1 MKIPASKVPAQVWAD
16 KMRTEGDLSEAE
28 SERLRR
34 WDSSK
39 QVYRV
44 NSTLWDELKID
55 NKDEIPVSVFSK
67 LPYDC
72 IFIERKDSFT
82 VPLPLGDLISDV
94 LDADG
99 NMIISTNG
107 HFCWCE
113 NEKLYISPLIDS
125 VYLKIEDVTKRNV
138 LYERTCFNCSIDL
151 KNSVTFDEVMKD
163 LKSYI
168 SVSMN
173 DENLDKGSARMRR
186 IINEMHTEGRKTVF
200 DNPLAKSFFKLIPK
214 KMLSEALK
222 SYARSTWLDI
232 ASHDLE
238 KLLGT
243 LMYISSK
250 EADVRTVYVP
260 QKNQTRKSRQ
270 TDCTVHDVGFR
281 VAPQLGEVR
290 RVYEH
295 EAKGQDGGKTGRH
308 VAPHVRRGHWHGYWT
323 GPRENP
329 TGLEIKWVAPTIVN
343 GSRGELEGTVHEVG
357 DRDGRYTLKSTQREC
372 GRAAEQ
378 LNGAGRSEEQARD
391 GKSDR

>member
-16 KMRTEGDLSEAE
+16 KAAKRDDLNYAE
-28 SERLRR
+28 VECMGK
-34 WDSSK
+34 WGSSK

-44 NSTLWDELKID
+44 DSTLWNELAAD
-55 NKDEIPVSVFSK
+55 DGVEMPTVVFEK

-72 IFIERKDSFT
+72 VFIQRGGTSRLPSSFGTLERERAGYFCWVENGELSIGILYTSANWVDERGGRTPETDIRWKLDDYVSIPLRQDMTVAEYIER
-82 VPLPLGDLISDV
+82 VYE
-94 LDADG
+94 
-99 NMIISTNG
+99 G
-107 HFCWCE
+107 HMDE
-113 NEKLYISPLIDS
+113 NAPQYQETFS
-125 VYLKIEDVTKRNV
+125 R
-138 LYERTCFNCSIDL
+138 IDL
-151 KNSVTFDEVMKD
+151 SDTTKMQ
-163 LKSYI
+163 LKEAWR
-168 SVSMN
+168 
-173 DENLDKGSARMRR
+173 D
-186 IINEMHTEGRKTVF
+186 
-200 DNPLAKSFFKLIPK
+200 
-214 KMLSEALK
+214 SEI
-222 SYARSTWLDI
+222 RQ
-232 ASHDLE
+232 
-238 KLLGT
+238 LLGT

-260 QKNQTRKSRQ
+260 QKNQSRKSRQ
-270 TDCTVHDVGFR
+270 TDCTVHEVGFR
-281 VAPQLGEVR
+281 IAPQLGEVR

-295 EAKGQDGGKTGRH
+295 EAKGQDGDKTGRH

-378 LNGAGRSEEQARD
+378 LNGAGRSEGQVRD

>member
-16 KMRTEGDLSEAE
+16 RARAHYGNLKKMEKDVLGYWEE
-28 SERLRR
+28 N
-34 WDSSK
+34 K
-39 QVYRV
+39 QVYRM
-44 NSTLWDELKID
+44 NDALWDEMSID
-55 NKDEIPVSVFSK
+55 EAEEFPMSLLDR

-72 IFIERKDSFT
+72 VFIQHRETIEFPFVFRGHELSGTVEREGNFCFRDAEGFHIAALNGQVDFMMGMDNTIAPIPITLEDYKSIGDCKDAAAIGT
-82 VPLPLGDLISDV
+82 LAI
-94 LDADG
+94 A
-99 NMIISTNG
+99 
-107 HFCWCE
+107 E
-113 NEKLYISPLIDS
+113 EA
-125 VYLKIEDVTKRNV
+125 KIEMAVETGIV
-138 LYERTCFNCSIDL
+138 A
-151 KNSVTFDEVMKD
+151 KD
-163 LKSYI
+163 DSLEMASRLQMEAAG
-168 SVSMN
+168 VSDM
-173 DENLDKGSARMRR
+173 
-186 IINEMHTEGRKTVF
+186 
-200 DNPLAKSFFKLIPK
+200 
-214 KMLSEALK
+214 
-222 SYARSTWLDI
+222 
-232 ASHDLE
+232 E
-238 KLLGT
+238 KILGT

>member
-151 KNSVTFDEVMKD
+151 KNS
-163 LKSYI
+163 KS
-168 SVSMN
+168 
-173 DENLDKGSARMRR
+173 
-186 IINEMHTEGRKTVF
+186 
-200 DNPLAKSFFKLIPK
+200 
-214 KMLSEALK
+214 
-222 SYARSTWLDI
+222 
-232 ASHDLE
+232 
-238 KLLGT
+238 
-243 LMYISSK
+243 
-250 EADVRTVYVP
+250 
-260 QKNQTRKSRQ
+260 
-270 TDCTVHDVGFR
+270 
-281 VAPQLGEVR
+281 
-290 RVYEH
+290 
-295 EAKGQDGGKTGRH
+295 
-308 VAPHVRRGHWHGYWT
+308 
-323 GPRENP
+323 
-329 TGLEIKWVAPTIVN
+329 
-343 GSRGELEGTVHEVG
+343 
-357 DRDGRYTLKSTQREC
+357 
-372 GRAAEQ
+372 
-378 LNGAGRSEEQARD
+378 
-391 GKSDR
+391 

>member
-1 MKIPASKVPAQVWAD
+1 MGCMAYTVREETDMKIPASKVPAQVWAD
-16 KMRTEGDLSEAE
+16 KAAKRDDLNYAE
-28 SERLRR
+28 VECLGK
-34 WDSSK
+34 WGSSK

-44 NSTLWDELKID
+44 DSTLWNELAAD
-55 NKDEIPVSVFSK
+55 DGVEMPTVVFEK

-72 IFIERKDSFT
+72 VFIQRGGTSRIPSSFGTLERERAGYFCWVENGELSIGILYTSANWVDERGGRTSETGIGWMLDDYVSIPLRQDMTIAEYIER
-82 VPLPLGDLISDV
+82 VYE
-94 LDADG
+94 
-99 NMIISTNG
+99 G
-107 HFCWCE
+107 H
-113 NEKLYISPLIDS
+113 
-125 VYLKIEDVTKRNV
+125 
-138 LYERTCFNCSIDL
+138 
-151 KNSVTFDEVMKD
+151 M
-163 LKSYI
+163 
-168 SVSMN
+168 
-173 DENLDKGSARMRR
+173 DENAPQYQETFSRR
-186 IINEMHTEGRKTVF
+186 DLSDT
-200 DNPLAKSFFKLIPK
+200 AKMQLKEAWRDYAIRFADD
-214 KMLSEALK
+214 SEI
-222 SYARSTWLDI
+222 RQ
-232 ASHDLE
+232 
-238 KLLGT
+238 LLGT

-250 EADVRTVYVP
+250 EADVRTVYAP
-260 QKNQTRKSRQ
+260 QKNQSRKSRQ

-281 VAPQLGEVR
+281 IAPQLAEVR

-295 EAKGQDGGKTGRH
+295 DAKGQDGGKTGRY

>member
-1 MKIPASKVPAQVWAD
+1 MKRPASKVPAQVWAD

-113 NEKLYISPLIDS
+113 NEKLYISPLINS

-173 DENLDKGSARMRR
+173 DENLDKGSARMKR

-250 EADVRTVYVP
+250 EADVRTVYAP

-281 VAPQLGEVR
+281 IAPQLAEVR

>member
-1 MKIPASKVPAQVWAD
+1 MMGMDNTIAPIPITLEDYKSIGDCKDAAAIGTLAIAEEAKIKMAVETGIVAKDDSLEMASRLQ
-16 KMRTEGDLSEAE
+16 MEAAGVSDME
-28 SERLRR
+28 
-34 WDSSK
+34 
-39 QVYRV
+39 
-44 NSTLWDELKID
+44 KI
-55 NKDEIPVSVFSK
+55 
-67 LPYDC
+67 
-72 IFIERKDSFT
+72 
-82 VPLPLGDLISDV
+82 
-94 LDADG
+94 
-99 NMIISTNG
+99 
-107 HFCWCE
+107 
-113 NEKLYISPLIDS
+113 
-125 VYLKIEDVTKRNV
+125 
-138 LYERTCFNCSIDL
+138 
-151 KNSVTFDEVMKD
+151 
-163 LKSYI
+163 
-168 SVSMN
+168 
-173 DENLDKGSARMRR
+173 
-186 IINEMHTEGRKTVF
+186 
-200 DNPLAKSFFKLIPK
+200 
-214 KMLSEALK
+214 
-222 SYARSTWLDI
+222 
-232 ASHDLE
+232 
-238 KLLGT
+238 LGT

>member
-1 MKIPASKVPAQVWAD
+1 
-16 KMRTEGDLSEAE
+16 
-28 SERLRR
+28 
-34 WDSSK
+34 
-39 QVYRV
+39 
-44 NSTLWDELKID
+44 
-55 NKDEIPVSVFSK
+55 
-67 LPYDC
+67 
-72 IFIERKDSFT
+72 
-82 VPLPLGDLISDV
+82 
-94 LDADG
+94 
-99 NMIISTNG
+99 
-107 HFCWCE
+107 
-113 NEKLYISPLIDS
+113 
-125 VYLKIEDVTKRNV
+125 
-138 LYERTCFNCSIDL
+138 
-151 KNSVTFDEVMKD
+151 MKD

-173 DENLDKGSARMRR
+173 DENLDKGSARMKR

-250 EADVRTVYVP
+250 EADVRTVYAP

-281 VAPQLGEVR
+281 IAPQLAEVR

-378 LNGAGRSEEQARD
+378 LNGADRSEEQARD

>member
-16 KMRTEGDLSEAE
+16 KARGRLSDLDSYDREC
-28 SERLRR
+28 LRR
-34 WDSSK
+34 WESSK
-39 QVYRV
+39 QVYRM
-44 NSTLWDELKID
+44 NGTLWDELTLD
-55 NKDEIPVSVFSK
+55 DTAELPMSVFRK

-72 IFIERKDSFT
+72 IFVQRH
-82 VPLPLGDLISDV
+82 DV
-94 LDADG
+94 LMMPVVDG
-99 NMIISTNG
+99 IIHVEYDRAG
-107 HFCWCE
+107 YFCWVDEEGLNVGLLHTSVANVWE
-113 NEKLYISPLIDS
+113 NGVRHINPEMSGSVAPIRIKLEDGVTIGE
-125 VYLKIEDVTKRNV
+125 YLDMSKSTVHDVASAGADV
-138 LYERTCFNCSIDL
+138 LFGGAA
-151 KNSVTFDEVMKD
+151 KSVTD
-163 LKSYI
+163 
-168 SVSMN
+168 
-173 DENLDKGSARMRR
+173 
-186 IINEMHTEGRKTVF
+186 T
-200 DNPLAKSFFKLIPK
+200 
-214 KMLSEALK
+214 
-222 SYARSTWLDI
+222 I
-232 ASHDLE
+232 ASDYAVGIVEQSGLRQ
-238 KLLGT
+238 LLGT

-260 QKNQTRKSRQ
+260 QKNQSRKSRQ

-281 VAPQLGEVR
+281 IAPQLAEVR

-295 EAKGQDGGKTGRH
+295 EAKGRDGGDTGRH